1 MLFPLPAN
9 QLRYTAHSP
18 FFYSISVQSKPL
30 TESEL
35 LALVRQ
41 AQEGDTAAFGK
52 VYDHFFDSV
61 YRYAAFRLPEAVCE
75 DLVADVFVK
84 AWEKLHTYKAR
95 KQVPFGAWLFRI
107 VRHTVIDAYRRH
119 REYEEVPENME
130 DPDALNRAE
139 SRVKRE
145 HLLRVM
151 RGAMDR
157 LPSRYQEVLHLSYV
171 ADLPHSE
178 VARVLRTSEGSVR
191 TLKFRALKK
200 LEQELPKDLNET
212 V

>member
-1 MLFPLPAN
+1 M
-9 QLRYTAHSP
+9 
-18 FFYSISVQSKPL
+18 QSKPL
-30 TESEL
+30 SESEL
-35 LALVRQ
+35 TSLVRQ
-41 AQEGDTAAFGK
+41 AQEGDTIAFGK

-84 AWEKLHTYKAR
+84 AWEKLHTYKVR
-95 KQVPFGAWLFRI
+95 KQIPFGAWLFRI
-107 VRHTVIDAYRRH
+107 VRYTVIDAYRRH
-119 REYEEVPENME
+119 REYDDVPDTLE
-130 DPDALNRAE
+130 DTDAFNRVEA
-139 SRVKRE
+139 RVKKD
-145 HLLRVM
+145 HLLKMM

-157 LPSRYQEVLHLSYV
+157 LPSRYREVLHLSYV

-178 VARVLRTSEGSVR
+178 VARVMRTSEGSVR